1 MMSVCLSHVLK
12 APPLISFVWNTAD
25 RVWKRSAVR
34 KLTDDRL
41 LLTGHAVQAQDEWH
55 KGLQRQASRWATV
68 AESHEVLH
76 AIAHLYTCRQR
87 HTLWQ
92 LTQQTL
98 ISWAVF
104 LNIPVAIIAFC
115 SSPRERTPF
124 FVISARLKSSCQD
137 TFEKEKD
144 NVIIN
149 TTLLKSFNT
158 FKPQWEDHLTY
169 FVGDDSVPQSK
180 ELTAIQTACDRE
192 LKGLWVKKV
201 CEAM

>member
-1 MMSVCLSHVLK
+1 MIRVCL
-12 APPLISFVWNTAD
+12 PGIT
-25 RVWKRSAVR
+25 RR

-55 KGLQRQASRWATV
+55 KGLQGQASRWATV
-68 AESHEVLH
+68 AESHEVKQV
-76 AIAHLYTCRQR
+76 IAHLYTCRQR

-124 FVISARLKSSCQD
+124 FVISARLKRSCQD
-137 TFEKEKD
+137 TFEKEKN
-144 NVIIN
+144 NVIIKKHGSKVLILLN
-149 TTLLKSFNT
+149 SSEKTTS
-158 FKPQWEDHLTY
+158 LT
-169 FVGDDSVPQSK
+169 
-180 ELTAIQTACDRE
+180 L
-192 LKGLWVKKV
+192 
-201 CEAM
+201 